1 MYWVK
6 HMYSF
11 LVLSFAAQVFGGI
24 GQGLLTTTSIA
35 ILTSQYTE
43 ERNKVMGIFET
54 ATGLGYLIGPLIG
67 SGLYKLGGHLTAFYG
82 YCAINVLLYPVM
94 AMTADHVDTILKSA
108 PQIGEAASAQQSSR
122 HQMSTYDV

>member
-1 MYWVK
+1 
-6 HMYSF
+6 MYSF

-24 GQGLLTTTSIA
+24 GQGFLTTTSIA

-67 SGLYKLGGHLTAFYG
+67 SGLFKLGGHLTTFYG
-82 YCAINVLLYPVM
+82 YCGINVLLYPMM
-94 AMTADHVDTILKSA
+94 AMTANHIDRILRTA
-108 PQIGEAASAQQSSR
+108 
-122 HQMSTYDV
+122 T